1 MNKPI
6 AVISLLGITLA
17 AFVAGRYTRPSN
29 SSKAVNGR
37 RILYYVDPMHPSYRS
52 DKPGIAPDCGMALEP
67 VYEGETPAAKGVAA
81 PGTVTIPAEKQQ
93 LIGVR
98 VEAVEKNTGDRLLRT
113 TGRVEADE
121 NRVYKLS
128 AATDG
133 WVQSLQ
139 NNPAGTLVRKDE
151 LLATFYSREF
161 RNAEQAYLGSL
172 ASMER
177 LRGTNRDADD
187 PNRLSDANLRTNEE
201 QLRALGMG
209 DPQIKELAKSHQ
221 ITRDIAIV
229 SPVDGIVLARNI
241 SPLQR
246 FDARTEF
253 YRIADL
259 SKVWIVADVFGN
271 DMPTLRPG
279 TRVRIFVR
287 ELSKTMSAT
296 VSNAAPL
303 FDNDTRTL
311 KVRLEA
317 DNPGLVL
324 RPDMYVDVEL
334 KTPAPVGISV
344 PTTAVLDSGMRKIV
358 YVETSDGVFEP
369 RLVELGPAFAD
380 RVLVTQGLAEGDRIV
395 TTGTF
400 LVDSESRMHSGSFV
414 TAAAHKDD
422 EKAAK
427 LQDLGVTI
435 DPVCGM
441 PIDHD
446 AALASGHVE
455 NYRGTSYLFCSDTC
469 QRKFHKDPAKYGGD
483 SVKTALDKRLG
494 PGHSND

>member
-1 MNKPI
+1 
-6 AVISLLGITLA
+6 
-17 AFVAGRYTRPSN
+17 
-29 SSKAVNGR
+29 
-37 RILYYVDPMHPSYRS
+37 
-52 DKPGIAPDCGMALEP
+52 
-67 VYEGETPAAKGVAA
+67 
-81 PGTVTIPAEKQQ
+81 
-93 LIGVR
+93 
-98 VEAVEKNTGDRLLRT
+98 
-113 TGRVEADE
+113 
-121 NRVYKLS
+121 
-128 AATDG
+128 
-133 WVQSLQ
+133 
-139 NNPAGTLVRKDE
+139 
-151 LLATFYSREF
+151 
-161 RNAEQAYLGSL
+161 
-172 ASMER
+172 MER
-177 LRGTNRDADD
+177 LRGTSRDADD

-246 FDARTEF
+246 FDARMEF

-271 DMPTLRPG
+271 DMPALRPG

-287 ELSKTMSAT
+287 ELSKTMYAI
-296 VSNAAPL
+296 VSNTAPL
-303 FDNDTRTL
+303 FDNDSRTL

-324 RPDMYVDVEL
+324 RPEMYVDVEL
-334 KTPAPVGISV
+334 KTAAPVGISV

-358 YVETSDGVFEP
+358 YVETADGVFEP
-369 RLVELGPAFAD
+369 WPVELGPAFED
-380 RVLVTQGLAEGDRIV
+380 RVLVTQGLAEGDRVV
-395 TTGTF
+395 TSGTF
-400 LVDSESRMHSGSFV
+400 LVDSESRMHAGSFI
-414 TAAAHKDD
+414 TAGAHKEDQ
-422 EKAAK
+422 KAAT

-446 AALASGHVE
+446 AAVNSGHLE
-455 NYRGTSYLFCSDTC
+455 KYHGTTYLFCSDRC
-469 QRKFHKDPAKYGGD
+469 QRKFQKDPAKYGGD
-483 SVKTALDKRLG
+483 AVKTALDKHLG